1 MSDTKT
7 WQQRALDLKPQSK
20 IFIDGNYVD
29 ALSGKTFENY
39 SPSDGHLIC
48 NVASGDSEDINRA
61 VASAKKA
68 FSALLDA
75 KLIGEKGFSSFTF
88 SEVLAI
94 QFVTKLTV
102 FNTEPFL
109 AST

>member
-1 MSDTKT
+1 MSNTIN

-29 ALSGKTFENY
+29 AASGKTFENF

-48 NVASGDSEDINRA
+48 NVASGDTEDINRA

-68 FSALLDA
+68 YDSGVWRDMNPRDKKIIMLKYAC
-75 KLIGEKGFSSFTF
+75 S
-88 SEVLAI
+88 
-94 QFVTKLTV
+94 
-102 FNTEPFL
+102 
-109 AST
+109 